1 MHKYINNRINDIIKI
16 IANISNYNIKI
27 YNNIWLWIITL
38 YP

>member
-27 YNNIWLWIITL
+27 YNINNNI
-38 YP
+38 